1 MTDLI
6 QLLINGLAIG
16 SVYALAAIGF
26 VIVYSATGVVNFA
39 AGQFV
44 MFGTFAGVA
53 MLLNAQLPWPVG
65 YGAALLAMALFGV
78 LFFAVLYLPLRTSP
92 VVTIIIGTVAIG
104 ITMQNAAL
112 LAFGSWPF
120 RLPSPVEG
128 VNFII
133 AGATIS
139 AHAVAVVIVTA
150 LMVALLWLLFF
161 RTSLGIGM
169 RTVAQDIKAAR
180 LMGLKVNRLLALS
193 WILAALLA
201 GVAGLMLGP
210 MWFADTSMGDPIAL
224 KAFAATIIG
233 GFGGYCRRPVRWPQ
247 RSSGRILHLLRLQG
261 PDLLRN
267 HDLVPAGAPAGCV
280 RRTHSGPG
288 LIDVDTLSAPARR
301 LHFDR
306 RSRPVDDVGRLPPSA
321 AQSCRDFGNRRHRA

>member
-1 MTDLI
+1 MADFI
-6 QLLINGLAIG
+6 QLLVSGLAIG

-44 MFGTFAGVA
+44 MVGTFAGVA
-53 MLLNAQLPWPVG
+53 MLVDAQLPAPLA
-65 YGAALLAMALFGV
+65 YSAALAVMALFGA
-78 LFFAVLYLPLRTSP
+78 LFFLVVYLPLRKSS

-112 LAFGSWPF
+112 LTFGSWPF

-128 VNFII
+128 RTLALGGAII
-133 AGATIS
+133 ST
-139 AHAVAVVIVTA
+139 HALGVVGVTA
-150 LMVALLWLLFF
+150 IMVAGLWLLFNK
-161 RTSLGIGM
+161 TTVGVGM
-169 RTVAQDIKAAR
+169 RAVAQDIQAAR

-210 MWFADTSMGDPIAL
+210 MWFADVSMGDPIAL

-233 GFGGYCRRPVRWPQ
+233 GFGSLPGAIVGGLFVGLSEVLGASYISSAYKDLISFGIMIVFLLVRP
-247 RSSGRILHLLRLQG
+247 QG
-261 PDLLRN
+261 
-267 HDLVPAGAPAGCV
+267 VFGEK
-280 RRTHSGPG
+280 
-288 LIDVDTLSAPARR
+288 IQ
-301 LHFDR
+301 DR
-306 RSRPVDDVGRLPPSA
+306 G
-321 AQSCRDFGNRRHRA
+321 

>member
-16 SVYALAAIGF
+16 GVYALAAIGF

-53 MLLNAQLPWPVG
+53 MLLDAQLPWPAG
-65 YGAALLAMALFGV
+65 YGAALIAMALFGA
-78 LFFAVLYLPLRTSP
+78 LFFAVLYLPLRASP

-128 VNFII
+128 INLTI

-169 RTVAQDIKAAR
+169 RAVAQDIKAAR
-180 LMGLKVNRLLALS
+180 LMGLKVSRLLALS

-233 GFGGYCRRPVRWPQ
+233 GFGTLPGAIIGGLFVGLGEMLGASYVSSAYKDLISLGIMILFLLVRPQ
-247 RSSGRILHLLRLQG
+247 
-261 PDLLRN
+261 
-267 HDLVPAGAPAGCV
+267 
-280 RRTHSGPG
+280 THSGPG
-288 LIDVDTLSAPARR
+288 LIDVDT
-301 LHFDR
+301 
-306 RSRPVDDVGRLPPSA
+306 RSVHGHPGWLCLPRLPVR
-321 AQSCRDFGNRRHRA
+321 QF

>member
-65 YGAALLAMALFGV
+65 YGAALLAMALFGA
-78 LFFAVLYLPLRTSP
+78 LFFAVLYLPLRASP

-128 VNFII
+128 VNLTI

-169 RTVAQDIKAAR
+169 RAVAQDIKAAR

-193 WILAALLA
+193 WVLAALLA
-201 GVAGLMLGP
+201 GIAGLMLGP

-233 GFGGYCRRPVRWPQ
+233 GFGSLPGAIIGALFVGLSEVLGASYV
-247 RSSGRILHLLRLQG
+247 SSAYKDLISFGIMILFLLLRPQG
-261 PDLLRN
+261 VFGER
-267 HDLVPAGAPAGCV
+267 
-280 RRTHSGPG
+280 
-288 LIDVDTLSAPARR
+288 IQ
-301 LHFDR
+301 DR
-306 RSRPVDDVGRLPPSA
+306 G
-321 AQSCRDFGNRRHRA
+321 